1 MPKLIMPPVVQD
13 SSSWAWHQ
21 LTHRGSRARRRS
33 GTHLLVIG
41 PSLRGLPGRVERGPV
56 KDEPAVGD
64 LAVGNGDALG
74 AGCALDGHGFGVV
87 HDQRGPVVAEGG
99 DQLRAGEDLHERAHE
114 APVGIC
120 ALQAAGWRVADDV
133 VGDVTHG
140 LVQVVA
146 GPGVV
151 IGERGA
157 SRRIPAEPVPPFQPP
172 EPSRRDEITWLQP
185 YPDTLLENIADT
197 APGPEARYQ
206 ATESIELAFIAGLQ
220 RMPPRQTATLV
231 LRDVLGFAADEVAD
245 MSATGPAAGLSRP
258 GCSC

>member
-1 MPKLIMPPVVQD
+1 M
-13 SSSWAWHQ
+13 
-21 LTHRGSRARRRS
+21 
-33 GTHLLVIG
+33 
-41 PSLRGLPGRVERGPV
+41 
-56 KDEPAVGD
+56 
-64 LAVGNGDALG
+64 
-74 AGCALDGHGFGVV
+74 
-87 HDQRGPVVAEGG
+87 
-99 DQLRAGEDLHERAHE
+99 
-114 APVGIC
+114 
-120 ALQAAGWRVADDV
+120 
-133 VGDVTHG
+133 
-140 LVQVVA
+140 
-146 GPGVV
+146 V

-185 YPDTLLENIADT
+185 YPDTLLESIADT